1 MAQAHH
7 TLPIAPRAAISWWLA
22 AGIVGADI
30 GTSVFYSTGILFAL
44 VGFAA
49 PWFVL
54 FVVGAMWLFK
64 LTYQEGC
71 SVNPLNGGA
80 YSMALSTMGRRTA
93 LVIGSLIILTY
104 LATAVVSALSG
115 AYYLSSLW
123 GGGWPAW
130 KIFAVAAIPIVGFA
144 LLNLRGIKESAKL
157 VFVIA
162 AIHFTIL
169 LVMDAWGLYLA
180 FTQGAEWSRLW
191 HGLGSLTPHAFLLG
205 FAAAFLGI
213 TGFESAAQ
221 IVEEIEEPVSRS
233 IRRIYL
239 AIVLLVSITAPL
251 SAALSLVLMSE
262 EQIAA
267 YRNNMLSGLA
277 MVEGGQIGLTILVL
291 NAVFVLF
298 AAVNTAYV
306 AATGLMTTM
315 SHQGNLPSV
324 VLKRWVEKN
333 PRLQGYP
340 YVALPFMLVCLAM
353 LAVFPGAVDRLG
365 EIYGMAFLGVMIAY
379 SAGVILMRLHH
390 PAKVARSEYLN
401 AWVLR
406 WRERALPVPPMLG
419 LILLVVAETVLLLTS
434 TEARDL
440 GAQLFLVVLL
450 VMAFYRLGQ
459 VEGRMVQLPDLRLGM
474 GKLKGLR
481 DLPEELPRLVVCVA
495 EIDPVRLVNLLTYLL
510 KKHAAAGPIEIV
522 LFHAQTKD
530 EPLELFEEVQRL
542 ISQQLEEFPLFAQK
556 DFILTVK
563 ILPGNLLEVL
573 PEYFKIHPFTTAYVG
588 TGHDPLQSERLRE
601 HLSNEIDLNVMRIDE
616 ALLPKGPG
624 VWFEQWLQERDS
636 SD

>member
-1 MAQAHH
+1 MANVHH
-7 TLPIAPRAAISWWLA
+7 SPPIPPRAAISWWLG
-22 AGIVGADI
+22 AGIIGADI

-54 FVVGAMWLFK
+54 LVVLAMWLFK
-64 LTYQEGC
+64 ITYQEGC
-71 SVNPLNGGA
+71 SVNPVNGGA

-130 KIFAVAAIPIVGFA
+130 QIFAVAAIPIVGFA
-144 LLNLRGIKESAKL
+144 LLNLRGIKESARL

-162 AIHFTIL
+162 AVHFVIL

-191 HGLGSLTPHAFLLG
+191 TGLGALTPYAFLLG

-221 IVEEIEEPVSRS
+221 IVEEIEEPTSRS
-233 IRRIYL
+233 IRRIYT

-251 SAALSLVLMSE
+251 SSALSLVLLSE
-262 EQIAA
+262 EQVAA
-267 YRNNMLSGLA
+267 FKNNLLSGLA
-277 MVEGGQIGLTILVL
+277 LVEGGQIGLYILVF

-315 SHQGNLPSV
+315 SHQGNLPAA
-324 VLKRWVEKN
+324 VLTRWVDKN
-333 PRLQGYP
+333 PALQGYP
-340 YVALPFMLVCLAM
+340 YVAIPFMIVCLGM

-365 EIYGMAFLGVMIAY
+365 EIYGMAFLGVMISY
-379 SAGVILMRLHH
+379 SLGVILMRMKH
-390 PAKVARSEYLN
+390 PAKVARSEYLSS
-401 AWVLR
+401 WIVR
-406 WRERALPVPPMLG
+406 WRDRPLPIVPVLG
-419 LILLVVAETVLLLTS
+419 MSLLVVAETVLLVTS

-440 GAQLFLVVLL
+440 GSQLFLAVLL
-450 VMAFYRLGQ
+450 IMAFYRMGQ
-459 VEGRMVQLPDLRLGM
+459 VEGRMVQLPDLRLGLGTM
-474 GKLKGLR
+474 RGLR
-481 DLPEELPRLVVCVA
+481 DLPDELPRLVACIA
-495 EIDPVRLVNLLTYLL
+495 DIDPVRLVNLLSYLL
-510 KKHAAAGPIEIV
+510 KKHAASGPIEIV
-522 LFHAQTKD
+522 LFHAQTKE
-530 EPLELFEEVQRL
+530 EPLQLFEEVQRL
-542 ISQQLEEFPLFAQK
+542 ISQQLEEFELISQK

-573 PEYFKIHPFTTAYVG
+573 PEYFKIHPFTTAYIG

-601 HLSNEIDLNVMRIDE
+601 HLSNEIDLNVIRIDE
-616 ALLPKGPG
+616 AVLPKGPG
-624 VWFEQWLQERDS
+624 IWFEQWLQERNS
-636 SD
+636 